1 MYEYAVKCSDGVVDD
16 DRFLPI
22 IYELDEKAEWTNP
35 DMWMKANPA
44 LGTIKE
50 VDDIIEKVERAKV
63 NPNDIAGVLTKDFN
77 IRETPTGSWLTFDD
91 INNTDTFTMDDIR
104 NTYAIGGV
112 DLSSVSDLTC
122 ATLVIMK
129 PNSDKKYVLQ
139 QYFIPSE
146 IVDMR
151 TNEDKVPYDKW
162 AERGLVTLSDGHK
175 VNYSD
180 VTNWFIKIYQE
191 YDIRPLW
198 VGYDPWNSQ
207 YWIDEMENSGFH
219 MKVVRQG
226 ALSLSQ
232 PMKELATDI
241 KSNFVNYNNNPIL
254 KWCLMNTSV
263 KKDDNGNIRPIKGR
277 NERQRIDGAVS
288 LLIAY
293 TILFQ
298 NLNDYKSLV

>member
-1 MYEYAVKCSDGVVDD
+1 MYEYAVKCSYGVVDD

-151 TNEDKVPYDKW
+151 TKEDKVPYDKW